1 MWMESQIVRH
11 VLLKAVKDQ
20 VPVIPIHDSYLVPK
34 DKEGWIKSCI
44 NVGYHSQFR
53 EPFVTKKESIDDI
66 EYFHYQVQ
74 TTSTFKT

>member
-1 MWMESQIVRH
+1 MESQIVRY
-11 VLLKAVKDQ
+11 VLNQAVKDQ
-20 VPVIPIHDSYLVPK
+20 VPVIPIHDSYLVPQ

-53 EPFVTKKESIDDI
+53 EPFVTKKESIGDK
-66 EYFHYQVQ
+66 EYFYYQVQ